1 MEAHNLFDAF
11 AIQIKDRN
19 LEIEDLD
26 YLTFKEIVQDLDPHL
41 IDELLE
47 HVESLEYEDKEQES
61 VETKIE
67 DKGDKPKK

>member
-1 MEAHNLFDAF
+1 MESHNLFDAF
-11 AIQIKDRN
+11 ALEIKDRN

-47 HVESLEYEDKEQES
+47 HIES
-61 VETKIE
+61 
-67 DKGDKPKK
+67 